1 MQFIRLIK
9 YFTDR
14 HNKSV
19 RQFKKS
25 EPAESEV
32 DSMDK
37 LFTGMKQIYERQGNI
52 KKDTEEILRSIKGFN
67 KTGLKSQIPYL
78 TPKTC
83 YTLYKRGWTIQE
95 IMDVSGY
102 SKEDTV
108 KKIKSYND
116 NSVDV

>member
-1 MQFIRLIK
+1 MQFIKLME
-9 YFTDR
+9 YFTDQ
-14 HNKSV
+14 HNRSV
-19 RQFKKS
+19 RQYKKS
-25 EPAESEV
+25 EPAETEV
-32 DSMDK
+32 YIMDK
-37 LFTGMKQIYERQGNI
+37 VFNGLKQLHNQQVSI
-52 KKDTEEILRSIKGFN
+52 KQDTQEILNRLSGFN

>member
-1 MQFIRLIK
+1 MQFIKIMK
-9 YFTDR
+9 CFTDR

-37 LFTGMKQIYERQGNI
+37 LFAGMKQIYERQGSI
-52 KKDTEEILRSIKGFN
+52 KRDTEEILNKLSGFN

-83 YTLYKRGWTIQE
+83 YTLYKRGWTIKE
-95 IMDVSGY
+95 IVDVSGY
-102 SKEDTV
+102 SEEDTK
-108 KKIKSYND
+108 KKIKQYND
-116 NSVDV
+116 NNVDV

>member
-1 MQFIRLIK
+1 MFLRLMK
-9 YFTDR
+9 SFTDR

-37 LFTGMKQIYERQGNI
+37 LFAGMKQIYERQGNI

-83 YTLYKRGWTIQE
+83 YTLYKRGWTVKE

-102 SKEDTV
+102 SEEDTK